1 MLVSQFLDGYYAL
14 QVRVYR
20 RKVIMSLRFLIRLS
34 ALLPLLVMSACT
46 SINPDFTDM
55 ASSYQKVIEK
65 YNADNILLNVVRA
78 SKERPTSFLEI
89 PTIQG
94 TGSITTSPSLSGTL
108 GSLGASASSLFAITS
123 GSSGTLG
130 ASVGLSRS
138 FSFTQSSLDNA
149 TFLNGFLA
157 PIPAAT
163 LNYFS
168 SVQAPR
174 EILFLLSIDTIK
186 IFSTDG
192 TVSEFRNE
200 PADPNYP
207 KFFTIFQSLI
217 DSGLSTQTVARTTP
231 LGPPMSELAAA
242 QFMPTFLSAKDKQK
256 LTMEEIV
263 DPKAKPGAPK
273 FFQVYETGFVS
284 QICIEKNER
293 SADVERRFGPS
304 YFCLNSEEAQKFR
317 DNELTMEPSKSDKK
331 YSKISIKL
339 RSNRGIYDFLG
350 DLINAQDPA
359 KPFLIRA
366 KSLND
371 GEFKVMPLF
380 IVEKNSTSKLST
392 LSKVDYEGDTYS
404 IPASQNGYT
413 SMVMNILTQ
422 LLTLNKVSGSIP
434 PSPAVLIRN

>member
-1 MLVSQFLDGYYAL
+1 MILKFLTKLLV
-14 QVRVYR
+14 
-20 RKVIMSLRFLIRLS
+20 
-34 ALLPLLVMSACT
+34 LLPLLVISACT
-46 SINPDFTDM
+46 SIAPDFIDM

-65 YNADNILLNVVRA
+65 YKADNILLNVVRA
-78 SKERPTSFLEI
+78 SKDRPISFLEI

-108 GSLGASASSLFAITS
+108 GSLGASVSSLFAITS
-123 GSSGTLG
+123 GFSGTIG
-130 ASVGLSRS
+130 APIPNLSRS

-168 SVQAPR
+168 SIQAPR
-174 EILFLLSIDTIK
+174 EIIFILSIDTIT
-186 IFSTDG
+186 IYSIDG
-192 TVSEFRNE
+192 TVSEYRNE
-200 PADPNYP
+200 PKDPNYP

-217 DSGLSTQTVARTTP
+217 DSGLSTQTLARSTP
-231 LGPPMSELAAA
+231 LGPPMSELAAV
-242 QFMPTFLSAKDKQK
+242 QFMPTFINTKDKQK
-256 LTMEEIV
+256 LTMEEIEN
-263 DPKAKPGAPK
+263 PNAKPGSPK
-273 FFQVYETGFVS
+273 FFQVYETSFVS
-284 QICIEKNER
+284 QICIQRNER
-293 SADVERRFGPS
+293 SAEVERRFGPS
-304 YFCLNSEEAQKFR
+304 YFCLNSEEAQKFSH
-317 DNELTMEPSKSDKK
+317 NELVKEPSNLNNK

-350 DLINAQDPA
+350 DLLNEQDPT

-371 GEFKVMPLF
+371 GEYYAMPLF
-380 IVEKNSTSKLST
+380 LVEKNSINSGNT
-392 LSKVDYEGDTYS
+392 LSKVEYEGDVYS
-404 IPASQNGYT
+404 IPGSANGYT

-422 LLTLNKVSGSIP
+422 LLTLNKVTGSMP